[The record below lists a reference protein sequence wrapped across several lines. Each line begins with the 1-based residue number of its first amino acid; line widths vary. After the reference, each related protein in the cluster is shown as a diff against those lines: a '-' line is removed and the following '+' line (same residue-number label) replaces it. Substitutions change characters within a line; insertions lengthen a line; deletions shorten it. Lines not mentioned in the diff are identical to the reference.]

1 MTEAEL
7 YEELKEAREAFEN
20 IRSIL
25 IHVLQGPGRA
35 AFWQAVTARNRINA
49 VLATPDHDTED
60 ETNAWNLGKAAY
72 RNGRS
77 RKENPFYAQPCRDA
91 WFEGYDG

>member
-1 MTEAEL
+1 VTEAEL

-35 AFWQAVTARNRINA
+35 AFWQAVTAKNRLNA
-49 VLATPDHDTED
+49 VLSDPDYATED
-60 ETNAWNLGKAAY
+60 EGIAWHTGRGAY
-72 RNGRS
+72 RNGRA
-77 RKENPFYAQPCRDA
+77 RTENPYASVRLRDA